1 MGVGAYPG
9 VGLFVEGVVARQ
21 RILRKEIY
29 VDFICSNWEG
39 VQDEANNKIKKKKI
53 GSTVY

>member
-1 MGVGAYPG
+1 MGIGAYPG